1 MSREI
6 LFRGKRIDNGEWVD
20 GFLFEYAHGG
30 TCIGHEPLS
39 ANDYSEI
46 YSSCYC
52 VVDPAT
58 VGQYT
63 GLTDKRGRKIFEG
76 DILRDDMGWV
86 FEVRWDNDNGRF
98 LGHHSKPRGDTYICY
113 VGRVDKHD
121 KPSTE
126 VIGNIHDTELKE
138 V

>member
-1 MSREI
+1 MREI

-63 GLTDKRGRKIFEG
+63 GLVDKNGKKIFEG
-76 DILRDDMGWV
+76 DVVHCVAWMDQANCVVV
-86 FEVRWDNDNGRF
+86 FENGEFRLVPERHYKAYTAGAGF
-98 LGHHSKPRGDTYICY
+98 HALRCFAKEIT
-113 VGRVDKHD
+113 
-121 KPSTE
+121 
-126 VIGNIHDTELKE
+126 GNIHDTELKE